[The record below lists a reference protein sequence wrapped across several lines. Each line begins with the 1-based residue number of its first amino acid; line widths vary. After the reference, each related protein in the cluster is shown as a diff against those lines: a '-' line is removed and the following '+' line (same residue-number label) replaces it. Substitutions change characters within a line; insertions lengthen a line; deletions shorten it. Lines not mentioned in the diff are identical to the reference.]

1 MCAILTSNPNL
12 TPVAGNVEGKRF
24 VATSSYVFVLPGHTD
39 NLYAVD
45 ILAEMM
51 ESAMASSPLEND
63 LGITA
68 PASTLVSAGDFNPPM
83 APARERF
90 SWALYDFA
98 NTVFS
103 MNIAT
108 LYFAAWLVAD
118 LGHSNTLYA
127 IVNGIASALVV
138 VSIPVFGAISDAT
151 QRRKPWVV
159 TFTLLA
165 CLSTVLMAILGQTGL
180 PLIGEGIRA
189 VGVSSVTNPGLALIG
204 VLIAFTIANY
214 TYQGAQ
220 PFYNAMMSELVPVDH
235 RGRLSGIGTAFGYIG
250 SITGVILTFPFFT
263 GSMPLLGAL
272 PDGVTSALRTVVPF
286 TSHGGRVSTFVPT
299 AILFLLFSLPLFLF
313 CRDHNVFHGRK
324 RVAWR
329 EAFRDVGRTLKE
341 AKQYPGT
348 LRFILTSFLYQDAM
362 GTIIANMALYAI
374 FAMGFTR
381 GSEATLF
388 VILTVPAV
396 IGSFAIGRL
405 VDVFGPKRTL
415 SWVLMAWI
423 VLLVAMI
430 AAPSR
435 TAFWGVGAAIG
446 LIYGGVSTAERP
458 LLLSL
463 VPDVEAGRFFSLMV
477 LSSRAAAV
485 VGPFVWALAVDGLKP
500 SFGTGIAYRAGV
512 ATVAVGMAL
521 AVLMLRG
528 VPDRFTRSTAS

>member
-1 MCAILTSNPNL
+1 MAAS
-12 TPVAGNVEGKRF
+12 
-24 VATSSYVFVLPGHTD
+24 ATTGIDT
-39 NLYAVD
+39 AMR
-45 ILAEMM
+45 AE
-51 ESAMASSPLEND
+51 

-68 PASTLVSAGDFNPPM
+68 TGDMNPPI
-83 APARERF
+83 APLRERL

-127 IVNGIASALVV
+127 TVNGIASALIVL
-138 VSIPVFGAISDAT
+138 SIPVFGAISDAT

-159 TFTLLA
+159 GFTLIA
-165 CLSTVLMAILGQTGL
+165 CFSTVVMAALAQFGL
-180 PLIGEGIRA
+180 PMVGEG
-189 VGVSSVTNPGLALIG
+189 VTSVAATSQFLSPGIALFG
-204 VLIAFTIANY
+204 VLAAFTIANY

-220 PFYNAMMSELVPVDH
+220 PFYNAMMPELVPVDH
-235 RGRLSGIGTAFGYIG
+235 RGRISGMGTAFGYIG

-263 GSMPLLGAL
+263 GQMPIIGKV
-272 PDGVTSALRTVVPF
+272 PDRIVEFLRNAIPF

-299 AILFLLFSLPLFLF
+299 AILFLLFSLPLFIF
-313 CRDHNVFHGRK
+313 CRDHNVLRGRK

-329 EAFRDVGRTLKE
+329 EAFRDVRHTLDE
-341 AKQYPGT
+341 AKKYPGT
-348 LRFILTSFLYQDAM
+348 LRFIVTSFLYQDAM

-374 FAMGFTR
+374 FAMGFVK

-396 IGSFAIGRL
+396 IGSYAIGKL
-405 VDVFGPKRTL
+405 VDRFGPKRTL
-415 SWVLMAWI
+415 SWVLTAWI
-423 VLLVAMI
+423 VLLLSMI
-430 AAPSR
+430 VAPSR
-435 TAFWGVGAAIG
+435 SVFWIVGACIG
-446 LIYGGVSTAERP
+446 LIYGGVATAERP

-485 VGPFVWALAVDGLKP
+485 VGPFIWALAVDGLT
-500 SFGTGIAYRAGV
+500 SSMGVGFAYRAGV
-512 ATVAVGMAL
+512 FTVAIGMAL
-521 AVLMLRG
+521 ALWILRL
-528 VPDRFTRSTAS
+528 VPDNFRQSVRPT

>member
-1 MCAILTSNPNL
+1 MDSATLTSINQAEA
-12 TPVAGNVEGKRF
+12 TGTAGFDV
-24 VATSSYVFVLPGHTD
+24 
-39 NLYAVD
+39 
-45 ILAEMM
+45 
-51 ESAMASSPLEND
+51 
-63 LGITA
+63 TA
-68 PASTLVSAGDFNPPM
+68 AGDINPPL
-83 APARERF
+83 APLRERL

-127 IVNGIASALVV
+127 LANGIASALVV
-138 VSIPVFGAISDAT
+138 VSIPIFGAISDAT

-159 TFTLLA
+159 GFTLIA
-165 CLSTVLMAILGQTGL
+165 CGATIVIAALGQLGL
-180 PLIGEGIRA
+180 PLIGEGIT
-189 VGVSSVTNPGLALIG
+189 GVVSTRVANPVALFG
-204 VLIAFTIANY
+204 VITAFVIANY
-214 TYQGAQ
+214 AYQGAQ
-220 PFYNAMMSELVPVDH
+220 PFYNAMMPELAPADH
-235 RGRLSGIGTAFGYIG
+235 RGRLSGMGAALGYVG

-263 GSMPLLGAL
+263 GQMPILGAV
-272 PDGVTSALRTVVPF
+272 PDKVVSSLRSIVPF

-299 AILFLLFSLPLFLF
+299 ALLFLLFTIPLMLF
-313 CRDHNVFHGRK
+313 CRDHYVLRGK
-324 RVAWR
+324 RQVAWR
-329 EAFRDVGRTLKE
+329 DAFRDVRNTIKE
-341 AKQYPGT
+341 ARNYPGT

-374 FAMGFTR
+374 FAMGFVK

-396 IGSFAIGRL
+396 IGSYGIGRL
-405 VDVFGPKRTL
+405 VDRFGPKKTL
-415 SWVLMAWI
+415 SWVLGCWI

-430 AAPSR
+430 VAPSR
-435 TAFWGVGAAIG
+435 GAFWIVGALIG

-485 VGPFVWALAVDGLKP
+485 VGPFIWAFAVDGLAP
-500 SFGTGIAYRAGV
+500 SMGTGFAYRAGV
-512 ATVAVGMAL
+512 MTVAIGMAL
-521 AVLMLRG
+521 ALWMLSG
-528 VPDRFTRSTAS
+528 VPDNFTRPTRSR

>member
-1 MCAILTSNPNL
+1 MDSATVSSFD
-12 TPVAGNVEGKRF
+12 TKTAGPEFGVTRTG
-24 VATSSYVFVLPGHTD
+24 
-39 NLYAVD
+39 
-45 ILAEMM
+45 
-51 ESAMASSPLEND
+51 D
-63 LGITA
+63 L
-68 PASTLVSAGDFNPPM
+68 NPPL
-83 APARERF
+83 APFRERI

-159 TFTLLA
+159 GFTLIA
-165 CLSTVLMAILGQTGL
+165 CASTVLIAVLGQNGL
-180 PLIGEGIRA
+180 PLIGEGIT
-189 VGVSSVTNPGLALIG
+189 SSATSPAINPAIALFG
-204 VLIAFTIANY
+204 VLAAFTIANY

-235 RGRLSGIGTAFGYIG
+235 RGRLSGLGTALGYVG

-263 GSMPLLGAL
+263 GQMPILGKVPERIVEFL
-272 PDGVTSALRTVVPF
+272 RSAVPF
-286 TSHGGRVSTFVPT
+286 TAPGGRVSTFVPT
-299 AILFLLFSLPLFLF
+299 ALLFLIFSLPLFTF
-313 CRDHNVFHGRK
+313 CRDHNVVRGK

-329 EAFRDVGRTLKE
+329 EAFGDVRNTLRE
-341 AKQYPGT
+341 ARNYPGT
-348 LRFILTSFLYQDAM
+348 MRFIITSFLYQDAM

-374 FAMGFTR
+374 FAMGFVK
-381 GSEATLF
+381 GAEATLF

-396 IGSFAIGRL
+396 VGSYLIGRL
-405 VDVFGPKRTL
+405 VDRYGPKRTL
-415 SWVLMAWI
+415 SWVLASWI
-423 VLLVAMI
+423 VLLVAMVV
-430 AAPSR
+430 APSR
-435 TAFWGVGAAIG
+435 NVFWIVGACIG
-446 LIYGGVSTAERP
+446 FIYGGVSTSERP

-485 VGPFVWALAVDGLKP
+485 VGPFIWALAVDGLTP
-500 SFGTGIAYRAGV
+500 SMGTGFAYRAGV
-512 ATVAVGMAL
+512 VTVAIGMAL
-521 AVLMLRG
+521 ALWMLRG
-528 VPDRFTRSTAS
+528 VPDNFSRARST

>member
-1 MCAILTSNPNL
+1 METAITDSLLRGTD
-12 TPVAGNVEGKRF
+12 AGAEG
-24 VATSSYVFVLPGHTD
+24 
-39 NLYAVD
+39 
-45 ILAEMM
+45 
-51 ESAMASSPLEND
+51 LEV
-63 LGITA
+63 TA
-68 PASTLVSAGDFNPPM
+68 AGDLNPPI
-83 APARERF
+83 AKFRERF

-108 LYFAAWLVAD
+108 LYFSAWLIAD

-127 IVNGIASALVV
+127 TVNGIASAMVV
-138 VSIPVFGAISDAT
+138 FSIPVFGAISDAT

-159 TFTLLA
+159 GFTLIA
-165 CLSTVLMAILGQTGL
+165 CAATALIAVLGQFGL
-180 PLIGEGIRA
+180 PLIGEG
-189 VGVSSVTNPGLALIG
+189 VTGSTTAAQMSPSIALLG
-204 VLIAFTIANY
+204 VLAAFTIANY

-235 RGRLSGIGTAFGYIG
+235 RGRLSGLGAALGYVG

-263 GSMPLLGAL
+263 GSMPIIGAI
-272 PDGVTSALRTVVPF
+272 PEKVIHFLRTTIPF
-286 TSHGGRVSTFVPT
+286 TAHGGRVSTFVPT
-299 AILFLLFSLPLFLF
+299 AILFFLFSLPLFIF
-313 CRDHNVFHGRK
+313 CRDHNAVHGRK
-324 RVAWR
+324 RIAWR
-329 EAFRDVGRTLKE
+329 EAFADVRNTLSE

-374 FAMGFTR
+374 FAMGFVK

-396 IGSFAIGRL
+396 IGAYGIGKL
-405 VDVFGPKRTL
+405 VDRFGPKKTL
-415 SWVLMAWI
+415 SWVLAGWI

-430 AAPSR
+430 IAPSR
-435 TAFWGVGAAIG
+435 NVFWIVGACIG

-485 VGPFVWALAVDGLKP
+485 VGPFVWAFAVDGLTP
-500 SFGTGIAYRAGV
+500 AFGRGVAYRAGV
-512 ATVAVGMAL
+512 VTVAIGMAL
-521 AVLMLRG
+521 ALWALQR
-528 VPDRFTRSTAS
+528 VPDNFARAPRK